1 MSDFDIS
8 EMSAELT
15 GSTGVPDVVEDGQA
29 LPSAVADSVE
39 EFDRHH
45 AEKDLRVS
53 NDVEDTAAAEEERE
67 AQRGGK
73 RTVPLGAL
81 QEERAKRQG
90 LQLELEAHRQQL
102 AALQQQQAQWQQYQ
116 QQVQQQA
123 AVDAIPAF
131 EDDPEGHIEG
141 VKNQFRQELDNLRQ
155 GQAQR
160 QQAEAVQVQIQR
172 DSAALAPVV
181 SESEARFTEQCP
193 DYPQA
198 FDVVQGDVAA
208 KLQQM
213 HPGAS
218 QEQLQVLQHIAGI
231 GFVKSC
237 QEHGIDPAAHIY
249 SRAQSLGYSPGQR
262 VPASQGYQ
270 VTDSPR
276 KEPNTSLSSLSGAA
290 RAPDEKGKLT
300 ADRVSSMS
308 DAEFDDFFASMDRAS
323 RVRIKF

>member
-29 LPSAVADSVE
+29 LPSTVVDSVE
-39 EFDRHH
+39 EFDQYH

-53 NDVEDTAAAEEERE
+53 NDVEDTAAAEQERE

-81 QEERAKRQG
+81 QQERIKRQE

-123 AVDAIPAF
+123 AADAIPAF
-131 EDDPEGHIEG
+131 EDDPQGHVEA
-141 VKNQFRQELDNLRQ
+141 VKNQFRQELDNLKQ
-155 GQAQR
+155 GQAHQQEVAQFQR
-160 QQAEAVQVQIQR
+160 EVATIAPIVTQAENAFR
-172 DSAALAPVV
+172 
-181 SESEARFTEQCP
+181 EANP
-193 DYPQA
+193 DYDAA
-198 FDVVQGDVAA
+198 FNYVQTTLEQNMRA
-208 KLQQM
+208 Q
-213 HPGAS
+213 HPGVTEADMPMLRTVTLFRFNKECLS
-218 QEQLQVLQHIAGI
+218 RGI
-231 GFVKSC
+231 N
-237 QEHGIDPAAHIY
+237 PAEHIY
-249 SRAQSLGYSPGQR
+249 NRAQQLGFNPGQR

-270 VTDSPR
+270 VTDTPR
-276 KEPNTSLSSLSGAA
+276 KEPNTSLSNLSGSA
-290 RAPDEKGKLT
+290 RAPDEKGKMT
-300 ADRVSSMS
+300 SDRVSAMS
-308 DAEFDDFFASMDRAS
+308 DQEFDDFFASMDRAS